1 METKILLDTNFL
13 LIPVE
18 FRVDIFS
25 ELERLMDGK
34 YKIYVLKQTI
44 EELKNIQEQQKGKN
58 RQAAKIALQLIE
70 NKKINIL
77 YIGSKK
83 SVDEIIIELA
93 DKNYI
98 IGTQDKLLR
107 KKLKQKNAKL
117 LTLRQ
122 KNHLIII

>member
-25 ELERLMDGK
+25 ELERLMDRK

-44 EELKNIQEQQKGKN
+44 DELKNIQKLQKGKN
-58 RQAAKIALQLIE
+58 KQAAKIALELIE
-70 NKKINIL
+70 AKKLNIL
-77 YIGSKK
+77 NINSKK
-83 SVDEIIIELA
+83 SVDNIIVELA

-98 IGTQDKLLR
+98 VGTQDKLLR
-107 KKLKQKNAKL
+107 KNLKQKNIKL

-122 KNHLIII
+122 RKYLIIV